1 MLAPFA
7 SYFGP
12 KWGFSYHEEKV
23 GLAGVGRA
31 GDLNDVVRQER
42 RREDDWRA
50 RGEVAGD
57 EDRRRLMSH
66 S

>member
-1 MLAPFA
+1 MRVGLRL
-7 SYFGP
+7 
-12 KWGFSYHEEKV
+12 HEEKV

-31 GDLNDVVRQER
+31 GDLNDVVRQEQ
-42 RREDDWRA
+42 RREDEWRA

>member
-1 MLAPFA
+1 MSVGLRL
-7 SYFGP
+7 
-12 KWGFSYHEEKV
+12 HEEKV

-50 RGEVAGD
+50 EER
-57 EDRRRLMSH
+57 
-66 S
+66 